1 MIIQLIKDKTGL
13 VLHMDID
20 LYIDFVYHGFFRL
33 DDIEE
38 RFAEYQSMAEE
49 AAKDLATDEI
59 VLFAIY
65 AFDDESQRLLYAN
78 FMIRKLTVDHYARVC
93 ERLSGFCR
101 LFCVGNG

>member
-1 MIIQLIKDKTGL
+1 
-13 VLHMDID
+13 MDID
-20 LYIDFVYHGFFRL
+20 LYIDFVYHGFYRL

-38 RFAEYQSMAEE
+38 RFAEYQSKAEE
-49 AAKDLATDEI
+49 AAKDLGPDEI

-65 AFDDESQRLLYAN
+65 AFDDKSQNLLYAN
-78 FMIRKLTVDHYARVC
+78 FMIRKLDIGHYARVC